1 MKFTPTKKKEKI
13 SNMMRYF
20 NEDTETIINSWY
32 ANYIK
37 AMAEQDCRSCK
48 PVIFKASYAMGTKA
62 VPNIVDYSYNE
73 EVGLTT
79 IKWSD
84 GTKTIARAENPE
96 KADKFTGFMTAY
108 AKKAA
113 GNNNTINDLFDEWVI
128 EKPKKDAAI
137 KAENEKRKNEVKAR
151 EERARR
157 KREKYLVR
165 KEALR
170 IKRDY
175 EAKKLAKEKYGIPM
189 DED

>member
-1 MKFTPTKKKEKI
+1 
-13 SNMMRYF
+13 MMRYF
-20 NEDTETIINSWY
+20 NEDMETIINSWY
-32 ANYIK
+32 ANSIK
-37 AMAEQDCRSCK
+37 AMAEHDCCSCK

-62 VPNIVDYSYNE
+62 VPNIIDYSYNE

-84 GTKTIARAENPE
+84 GTKTIARAENPK

-128 EKPKKDAAI
+128 EKPKKDAVI
-137 KAENEKRKNEVKAR
+137 KAKNEKRKNEVKAR

-157 KREKYLVR
+157 KREKYLIR
-165 KEALR
+165 KEALK

>member
-1 MKFTPTKKKEKI
+1 MT
-13 SNMMRYF
+13 RYF
-20 NEDTETIINSWY
+20 NDEDMAILIANSWY
-32 ANYIK
+32 ENYINK
-37 AMAEQDCRSCK
+37 MTKQDLHICK
-48 PVIFKASYAMGTKA
+48 PAIFATSRIKA
-62 VPNIVDYSYNE
+62 VPNITDYSYNE
-73 EVGLTT
+73 EIGLTT

-137 KAENEKRKNEVKAR
+137 KAENEKKKNEAKAR

-165 KEALR
+165 KEALK

-175 EAKKLAKEKYGIPM
+175 EAKKLAKEKYGVPM
-189 DED
+189 DEN

>member
-1 MKFTPTKKKEKI
+1 MT
-13 SNMMRYF
+13 RYF
-20 NEDTETIINSWY
+20 NDEDMAILIANSWY
-32 ANYIK
+32 KNYINEMTK
-37 AMAEQDCRSCK
+37 QDLHTCK
-48 PVIFKASYAMGTKA
+48 PAIFATSNIKA
-62 VPNIVDYSYNE
+62 VPNIIDYSYNE
-73 EVGLTT
+73 EIGLTT

-137 KAENEKRKNEVKAR
+137 KAENEKRKNEAKAK

-157 KREKYLVR
+157 KREKYLIR

-175 EAKKLAKEKYGIPM
+175 EAKKLAKEKYGIPI
-189 DED
+189 DGE

>member
-1 MKFTPTKKKEKI
+1 MT
-13 SNMMRYF
+13 RYF
-20 NEDTETIINSWY
+20 NDEDVAKIINNPWY
-32 ANYIK
+32 TNYIK
-37 AMAEQDCRSCK
+37 AMAEQDFRNCK
-48 PVIFKASYAMGTKA
+48 PVIFKASYTTGTKA
-62 VPNIVDYSYNE
+62 VPNIIDYSYNE

-137 KAENEKRKNEVKAR
+137 KAENEKRKNEAKAK

-157 KREKYLVR
+157 KREKYLIR

-175 EAKKLAKEKYGIPM
+175 EAKKLAKEKYGIPI
-189 DED
+189 DGE